1 MITSGEPLGGVPLVA
16 QGRRK
21 RQPSENDIIFSTCD
35 VIPRE
40 EVSESP
46 LPLKDVR
53 VRVLP
58 PYGVAH
64 DGLTFPAIL
73 RWCLRRLQIIGSA
86 IGGLSPTSE

>member
-1 MITSGEPLGGVPLVA
+1 LVA

-64 DGLTFPAIL
+64 DGSYFPGNTPVVPASVADHWIRH
-73 RWCLRRLQIIGSA
+73 RWVVA
-86 IGGLSPTSE
+86 DE